1 MVRRSRV
8 VLIPVWLYRA
18 HLAPRSVHHARIHA
32 VVLCGHRGEA
42 DAIRTCGTL
51 RAGVSGVTFGPLRAL
66 WPRLALDAP
75 LVPVLLDLPSLPGD
89 QRDR

>member
-1 MVRRSRV
+1 MDTSYPGRIEHDPIIAQELCPLSAPTR
-8 VLIPVWLYRA
+8 RA

-51 RAGVSGVTFGPLRAL
+51 RAGVSGVTFWPLRAL
-66 WPRLALDAP
+66 WPRLALDA
-75 LVPVLLDLPSLPGD
+75 L
-89 QRDR
+89 